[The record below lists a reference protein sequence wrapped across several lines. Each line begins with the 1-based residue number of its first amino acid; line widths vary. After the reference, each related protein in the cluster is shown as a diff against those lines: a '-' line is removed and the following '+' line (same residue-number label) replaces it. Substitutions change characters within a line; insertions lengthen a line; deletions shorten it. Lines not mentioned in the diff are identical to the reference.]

1 MGVELREVE
10 TEEKVEEWAEEGGEG
25 GMEGGGGGSSILR
38 TRACAPAG
46 EPASAAGERRRA
58 FFALSACIGSPPC
71 SCGGVAGGRASVAAG
86 GSGDGA
92 RDGTSGAC
100 TKQTWWYTSSER
112 VPASDGASGTDGR
125 IGDAGV
131 GGGSVASVGAD
142 GFAPGRPGR
151 RPGAAAVAATNRSLR
166 HPLRL
171 SLL

>member
-46 EPASAAGERRRA
+46 DLPCGRSRRAAARVLHTLSLHRLPALLVRRR
-58 FFALSACIGSPPC
+58 GWW
-71 SCGGVAGGRASVAAG
+71 
-86 GSGDGA
+86 A
-92 RDGTSGAC
+92 RL
-100 TKQTWWYTSSER
+100 R
-112 VPASDGASGTDGR
+112 RRR